1 MARTM
6 KQRAVLAGL
15 SGGAGLSMPAAAYAV
30 ELPFDLSSGG
40 ASLVAGAVL
49 PFAVGALAGVAVTGT
64 VAYFSLRAQE
74 REFESHAVYV
84 GAGFEAVPAG
94 DRGSVREDAQPRRQK
109 HGFFAKRA
117 EDDVPVIARAEGALS
132 EEEAWAEIDAALSEN
147 PAISCDPVNSK
158 DLYQLALEELAAQ
171 ASARAS
177 AQADAGDAAAH
188 LLTVWSD
195 FLRVVD
201 AAYASELWALDYVDA
216 FLESGDW
223 KDLEKARAA
232 CIASA
237 RYLTELSMKEED
249 VSQEEYLA
257 LAKAG
262 IDAEYQST
270 EILSAPELVEEA
282 HRSVRDNRLVKL
294 EQSVFDRTSIRMM
307 KEEGAVRREYISCMT
322 IGEACF
328 WCRGCPSPA
337 PGGCVRRRR
346 W

>member
-177 AQADAGDAAAH
+177 AQADAGASQQPAPEEPVAAA
-188 LLTVWSD
+188 
-195 FLRVVD
+195 
-201 AAYASELWALDYVDA
+201 AQA
-216 FLESGDW
+216 
-223 KDLEKARAA
+223 
-232 CIASA
+232 ASA
-237 RYLTELSMKEED
+237 PQAEVPQADYSGREEIWAAALEVLAEDPSEASITAGFSVMGQAPAESTAVLRRGAHFAPSRPAPRPLTARERSLEVQEHVNEIIEEEFSKNDSQSVRATSRRYLEVVNGGTASW
-249 VSQEEYLA
+249 
-257 LAKAG
+257 
-262 IDAEYQST
+262 
-270 EILSAPELVEEA
+270 P
-282 HRSVRDNRLVKL
+282 RL
-294 EQSVFDRTSIRMM
+294 ETQQ
-307 KEEGAVRREYISCMT
+307 A
-322 IGEACF
+322 
-328 WCRGCPSPA
+328 
-337 PGGCVRRRR
+337 
-346 W
+346 